1 MTIASEITRLQWAKA
16 DARTSIINKWVDVP
30 LNVSVEDYHTYID
43 QIDIRSW
50 GLFEPLTYVI
60 PDIRQTVGNLQ
71 IKADGWDIINANNSK
86 YFHYFWLRKDSTTA
100 FQDFHLAVL
109 IKEKWADAIYIVSD
123 AKWTDRFD
131 FRTVEWRMKKV
142 WNDII
147 YSALYY
153 ELTSS
158 TSLAKDHYYS
168 ITATNSTFSGVQD
181 CWIIDD
187 IWQAAVYANW
197 TNNCWITAEESL
209 ASINKTTLTL
219 PSTWSDEWKLVATL
233 NN

>member
-1 MTIASEITRLQWAKA
+1 MTIASEITRLQEAKA
-16 DARTSIINKWVDVP
+16 EIKAWIEWKWSVPNDIKLDVY
-30 LNVSVEDYHTYID
+30 NTYID

-60 PDIRQTVGNLQ
+60 PDIRQTIGNLQ
-71 IKADGWDIINANNSK
+71 IRADGWDIINADDSK

-100 FQDFHLAVL
+100 YQDFHLAVL
-109 IKEKWADAIYIVSD
+109 IKEKWADAIYAVSD
-123 AKWTDRFD
+123 AKWTDRFW
-131 FRTVEWRMKKV
+131 FRPVEWRMKRV
-142 WNDII
+142 WNNII

-153 ELTSS
+153 EYTSGTSS
-158 TSLAKDHYYS
+158 AKDHYYS

-197 TNNCWITAEESL
+197 ENNCWITAGESL

-219 PSTWSDEWKLVATL
+219 PGTWGNEWKLVATL